1 VRADEPDGWDDA
13 GDVATSDVG
22 YGRREDTVSGM
33 NMGRDA
39 VLGEDVMEAAAM
51 RTVVLASAD
60 AGLRQRLRSSLTGLR
75 WQVREAAG
83 GAEAMAQLEDSRS
96 EALLVDSWL
105 PDLEVGEFATVI
117 RMLYPSME
125 LLRVDGGVDGGARSP
140 RRNELLHALREA
152 QNAPLNDTAA
162 WMAAPDSV
170 PAAGSGAAAGAGLRT
185 LERVSSPVPVRKNIQ
200 EQVRNRDEEARL
212 DSARQALS
220 VLMGRPEA
228 VRPAVQKEPMLPEM
242 VGTSEA
248 MRELARLIRL
258 VAPRSTTVLIEGET
272 GTGKEVVAR
281 ALHRLSERA
290 GKPFAVLNCAA
301 IPEAL
306 LEAELFGHTRGAFT
320 GAVQSRTGRIEA
332 AHGGTLFLDEIGEMP
347 MALQAKM
354 LRFLECGELQRVGDN
369 ETIRVDVRVI
379 AATHQ
384 PLEKLA
390 SSVGAERTFRL
401 DLYHRLAVFPVEVPA
416 LRERME
422 DLDLLAEHFLEQMG
436 QEMPRKRL
444 TAEAMSKLHEH
455 SWPGNVRE
463 LMHVLER
470 GAILAGD
477 RMEIGADEIRLRR
490 ATRG

>member
-1 VRADEPDGWDDA
+1 
-13 GDVATSDVG
+13 
-22 YGRREDTVSGM
+22 M

-39 VLGEDVMEAAAM
+39 ALGSDAVEAAAV

-60 AGLRQRLRSSLTGLR
+60 AGLRQRLRTSLTGLR
-75 WQVREAAG
+75 WQVREAGG

-105 PDLEVGEFATVI
+105 PDLEVGEFASVI
-117 RMLYPSME
+117 RMMYPAME
-125 LLRVDGGVDGGARSP
+125 LLRVDGGADGGARSP

-152 QNAPLNDTAA
+152 QSAAAPNDTAA
-162 WMAAPDSV
+162 WAAAPASV
-170 PAAGSGAAAGAGLRT
+170 PNAGSTAGATSART
-185 LERVSSPVPVRKNIQ
+185 SVRVLGPVRKDIDQ
-200 EQVRNRDEEARL
+200 QDSRNKDDEARL

-220 VLMGRPEA
+220 VLLGRDGGA
-228 VRPAVQKEPMLPEM
+228 ARVPAVLSENMLPEM
-242 VGTSEA
+242 IGTSEP
-248 MRELARLIRL
+248 MRELTRLIRL

-281 ALHRLSERA
+281 ALHRLSNRA

-369 ETIRVDVRVI
+369 ETVRVDVRVI

-390 SSVGAERTFRL
+390 SSVGLERTFRL

-416 LRERME
+416 LRDRME
-422 DLDLLAEHFLEQMG
+422 DVGLLAEHFLEQLG
-436 QEMPRKRL
+436 EEMPQKRL
-444 TAEAMSKLHEH
+444 TDEAEAKLYEH
-455 SWPGNVRE
+455 NWPGNVRE

-470 GAILAGD
+470 GTILAGD
-477 RMEIGADEIRLRR
+477 RMEIGAEEIRFRR
-490 ATRG
+490 ATL

>member
-1 VRADEPDGWDDA
+1 M
-13 GDVATSDVG
+13 
-22 YGRREDTVSGM
+22 VSGM
-33 NMGRDA
+33 MGREA
-39 VLGEDVMEAAAM
+39 VLSEDTMEAAAM

-60 AGLRQRLRSSLTGLR
+60 AGLRQRLRTSLTGLR
-75 WQVREAAG
+75 WQVREASG
-83 GAEAMAQLEDSRS
+83 GAEAMAQLEDARS

-117 RMLYPSME
+117 RMLYPAME

-152 QNAPLNDTAA
+152 QNAPLNDTAVWA
-162 WMAAPDSV
+162 AAPEVV
-170 PAAGSGAAAGAGLRT
+170 PGAGSRTVVRAAA
-185 LERVSSPVPVRKNIQ
+185 PVRKDVDQ
-200 EQVRNRDEEARL
+200 EELRNKEEAARL

-242 VGTSEA
+242 VGASES

-258 VAPRSTTVLIEGET
+258 VAPRSTSVLIEGET
-272 GTGKEVVAR
+272 GTGKEVVAK

-290 GKPFAVLNCAA
+290 GKPFVVLNCAA

-369 ETIRVDVRVI
+369 ETMRVDVRVI

-384 PLEKLA
+384 PLEQLA
-390 SSVGAERTFRL
+390 SSVGVERTFRL

-436 QEMPRKRL
+436 QEMPQKRL
-444 TAEAMSKLHEH
+444 TAEAMAKLHEH

-490 ATRG
+490 VTRG

>member
-1 VRADEPDGWDDA
+1 MSLGQDLSLG
-13 GDVATSDVG
+13 GVAV
-22 YGRREDTVSGM
+22 
-33 NMGRDA
+33 
-39 VLGEDVMEAAAM
+39 AAP

-60 AGLRQRLRSSLTGLR
+60 AGLRERLRATLVGLR

-83 GAEAMAQLEDSRS
+83 GAEAMSQLEDLRS

-105 PDLEVGEFATVI
+105 PDLEVGEFASVI
-117 RMLYPSME
+117 RAMYPTME
-125 LLRVDGGVDGGARSP
+125 LLRVDGGADCGTRSP

-152 QNAPLNDTAA
+152 QRVSTGNDTAIWA
-162 WMAAPDSV
+162 TAPVSV
-170 PAAGSGAAAGAGLRT
+170 PTRALGEMTEARSEAKQGLLREGSSGGGQQ
-185 LERVSSPVPVRKNIQ
+185 PVRQ
-200 EQVRNRDEEARL
+200 GLSVLQGRGEEARC
-212 DSARQALS
+212 APQAGL
-220 VLMGRPEA
+220 G
-228 VRPAVQKEPMLPEM
+228 LPEM
-242 VGTSEA
+242 VGNSES

-272 GTGKEVVAR
+272 GTGKEVVAK
-281 ALHRLSERA
+281 ALHRLSDRV

-320 GAVQSRTGRIEA
+320 GAVQSRTGKIEA

-347 MALQAKM
+347 IALQAKM

-369 ETIRVDVRVI
+369 EMMRVDVRVI

-384 PLEKLA
+384 PLEQQAK
-390 SSVGAERTFRL
+390 ERTFRL

-416 LRERME
+416 LRTRME
-422 DLDLLAEHFLEQMG
+422 DLTLLAEHFLEQMG

-444 TAEAMSKLHEH
+444 TVDAKAKLQEH
-455 SWPGNVRE
+455 DWPGNVRE

-470 GAILAGD
+470 GAILSGD
-477 RMEIGADEIRLRR
+477 RMEIGTEEIRFRR
-490 ATRG
+490 ATRA

>member
-1 VRADEPDGWDDA
+1 
-13 GDVATSDVG
+13 
-22 YGRREDTVSGM
+22 
-33 NMGRDA
+33 
-39 VLGEDVMEAAAM
+39 
-51 RTVVLASAD
+51 VVLASAD
-60 AGLRQRLRSSLTGLR
+60 AGLRHRLRTSLTGLR

-83 GAEAMAQLEDSRS
+83 GAEAMAQLEDERS

-105 PDLEVGEFATVI
+105 PDLEVGEFASVI
-117 RMLYPSME
+117 RMMYPGIE
-125 LLRVDGGVDGGARSP
+125 LLRVDGGADGGARSP

-152 QNAPLNDTAA
+152 QNSPLNDTAA
-162 WMAAPDSV
+162 WAAAPASV
-170 PAAGSGAAAGAGLRT
+170 PLAGFGAGVHVQVRSVVEVQPDMRQEEWRDGGEELRKRSAGAGL
-185 LERVSSPVPVRKNIQ
+185 V
-200 EQVRNRDEEARL
+200 EARTRVETVR
-212 DSARQALS
+212 SQIQTAAL
-220 VLMGRPEA
+220 
-228 VRPAVQKEPMLPEM
+228 LPEM
-242 VGTSEA
+242 VGASEP
-248 MRELARLIRL
+248 MQELARLIRL

-272 GTGKEVVAR
+272 GTGKEVVAK
-281 ALHRLSERA
+281 AVHRLSERA

-369 ETIRVDVRVI
+369 ETVRVDVRVI

-416 LRERME
+416 LRERMG
-422 DLDLLAEHFLEQMG
+422 DLNLLSDHILEQLG
-436 QEMPRKRL
+436 HERPRKRL
-444 TAEAMSKLHEH
+444 SAAARVKLHEH
-455 SWPGNVRE
+455 HWPGNVRE

-477 RMEIGADEIRLRR
+477 KMEIGSEEIRLRQV
-490 ATRG
+490 TRG

>member
-1 VRADEPDGWDDA
+1 METSREILTGMGSA
-13 GDVATSDVG
+13 DVAV
-22 YGRREDTVSGM
+22 
-33 NMGRDA
+33 A
-39 VLGEDVMEAAAM
+39 

-60 AGLRQRLRSSLTGLR
+60 VELRQRLRRSLTGLR
-75 WQVREAAG
+75 WQVREATG
-83 GAEAMAQLEDSRS
+83 GAEAMAQLEASRP
-96 EALLVDSWL
+96 EALLIDSWL
-105 PDLEVGEFATVI
+105 PDLEVGEFAGQV
-117 RMLYPSME
+117 RSMYPAME

-152 QNAPLNDTAA
+152 QEAPLNDTAA
-162 WMAAPDSV
+162 WRSAPVAVPRGTTRAPSVVKDFDQEAA
-170 PAAGSGAAAGAGLRT
+170 R
-185 LERVSSPVPVRKNIQ
+185 R
-200 EQVRNRDEEARL
+200 
-212 DSARQALS
+212 ALS
-220 VLMGRPEA
+220 VLLGREEPSRRESVAENRPEERVLLPDLVGA
-228 VRPAVQKEPMLPEM
+228 SEP
-242 VGTSEA
+242 

-272 GTGKEVVAR
+272 GTGKEVVAQ

-369 ETIRVDVRVI
+369 ETVRVDVRVI

-384 PLEKLA
+384 PLLQRAE
-390 SSVGAERTFRL
+390 ERTFRL
-401 DLYHRLAVFPVEVPA
+401 DLYHRLAVFPIEVPA
-416 LRERME
+416 LRDRME
-422 DLDLLAEHFLEQMG
+422 DIGQLAEHFLEKMG
-436 QEMPRKRL
+436 HEMPRKRL
-444 TAEAMSKLHEH
+444 TAEAEARLHEH
-455 SWPGNVRE
+455 HWPGNVRE

-470 GAILAGD
+470 GAILSGD
-477 RMEIGADEIRLRR
+477 RMEIGAEEIRYRR
-490 ATRG
+490 ASRS